1 MPIMFHMEQPTLP
14 TSLVAAR
21 ERAKF
26 SQEELAANVGV
37 TRSAV
42 SQWETGDTTPQGP
55 ARIVLSQV
63 FNVPMAVVDSWFAK
77 VEAVA

>member
-1 MPIMFHMEQPTLP
+1 MPATQFAGSLKAARSAAGLTMEQLADQL
-14 TSLVAAR
+14 LVSRQA
-21 ERAKF
+21 
-26 SQEELAANVGV
+26 VGM
-37 TRSAV
+37 
-42 SQWETGDTTPQGP
+42 WEDGSTTPQGP